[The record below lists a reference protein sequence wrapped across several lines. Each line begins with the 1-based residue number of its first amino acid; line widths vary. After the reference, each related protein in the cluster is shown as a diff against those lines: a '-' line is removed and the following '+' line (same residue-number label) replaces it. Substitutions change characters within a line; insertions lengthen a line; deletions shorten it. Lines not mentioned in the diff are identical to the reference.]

1 MKSIEK
7 QGKTVEEALNAAL
20 KDLQAEKEEVEY
32 QVLEEPSKGLFGILA
47 RMARVKVT
55 LKESPAKL
63 AKKFVQE
70 VFKEMEI
77 EAQTEVQVNGDLIT
91 LTFHGDGLGILIGR
105 RGETLDA
112 LQYLVNLAVNRRL
125 EKRVRI
131 ILDVEGYRLRREE
144 TLIRLAQRLSEKA
157 KRTGQKILLEPM
169 NPHERRIIHTALQND
184 RLVNTMSE
192 GEEPFRK
199 VVIRPKIK

>member
-7 QGKTVEEALNAAL
+7 QARTVEEALNAAL

-47 RMARVKVT
+47 RMARIKVT
-55 LKESPAKL
+55 LKDSPAKL
-63 AKKFVQE
+63 AKKFIQE
-70 VFKEMEI
+70 VFREMEI

-91 LTFHGDGLGILIGR
+91 LTFHGNNLGILIGR

-131 ILDVEGYRLRREE
+131 ILDVEGYRIRREE
-144 TLIRLAQRLSEKA
+144 TLIKLAQRLSEKA
-157 KRTGQKILLEPM
+157 KRTGQNILLEPM

-184 RLVNTMSE
+184 SLVNTMSE

>member
-7 QGKTVEEALNAAL
+7 QGRTVEEALNAAL
-20 KDLQAEKEEVEY
+20 KDLQAEREEVEY

-47 RMARVKVT
+47 RMARIKVT
-55 LKESPAKL
+55 LKDCPVKF
-63 AKKFVQE
+63 AKKFIQE
-70 VFKEMEI
+70 VFREMEI
-77 EAQTEVQVNGDLIT
+77 EAQTEVQVNGDMVT
-91 LTFHGDGLGILIGR
+91 LTFYGNSLGILIGR

-131 ILDVEGYRLRREE
+131 ILDVEGYRIRREE
-144 TLIRLAQRLSEKA
+144 TLIKLAHRLSEKA
-157 KRTGQKILLEPM
+157 KRTGQNILLEPM
-169 NPHERRIIHTALQND
+169 NPYERRIIHTALQND